1 MAFDGKRQATCLDA
15 VSYGHAVDGNGKSLE
30 KNTRMLLD
38 QTNSMPLGRFMAIEH
53 DIDSALARAVRAAGS
68 QSEFGRLI
76 GRRQSTVSLWLK
88 RNTPLP
94 AEHIEAVQHLVPKE
108 ELRPDLPWGDKVP
121 MLSEIRPIPTI
132 DPAS

>member
-1 MAFDGKRQATCLDA
+1 
-15 VSYGHAVDGNGKSLE
+15 
-30 KNTRMLLD
+30 
-38 QTNSMPLGRFMAIEH
+38 MAIEH

-94 AEHIEAVQHLVPKE
+94 AEHIEAVEHLVPKE
-108 ELRPDLPWGDKVP
+108 ELRPDLPWGDKTSTP
-121 MLSEIRPIPTI
+121 LATRWALTTDPT
-132 DPAS
+132 S